1 MKALFIVNT
10 PYQLFNALNLRHN
23 VLKGDYGQVDLILT
37 NHSRV
42 YEYAG
47 NVEQSKEFSHVY
59 VSNSLELS
67 RKFYFFDDKKKRRAL
82 YRPQI
87 YLKKVLLIDYEQYDT
102 IFFANIDGY
111 VNLIFRYVYMKNKA
125 ATQFD
130 YYEDGWSSYILNLD
144 DYAYSLYEK
153 YFYEVLNEEILQKNI
168 SHIWIYRPALYSAKK
183 ENIEKLQ
190 EIPQIDVKND
200 FYRRLVNYVFDYHY
214 SGEYEKD
221 NIFLEEA
228 FSEDGYKNNDY
239 EIIHA
244 VAEYVG
250 KENFLLKRH
259 PRLMADR
266 WQECGIQVNEDLK
279 IPWEVLI
286 MNCDFR
292 SKRIFTISSNA
303 CMTPQLVFNIKIP
316 VFFMKKSLMG
326 SVSKTYQ
333 RPEFDA
339 FVNKYEQEF
348 GQTNFYRVNHIR
360 MLDQVFQKFLY
371 QQQIDAYDK
380 AERME

>member
-1 MKALFIVNT
+1 M
-10 PYQLFNALNLRHN
+10 
-23 VLKGDYGQVDLILT
+23 
-37 NHSRV
+37 
-42 YEYAG
+42 
-47 NVEQSKEFSHVY
+47 
-59 VSNSLELS
+59 
-67 RKFYFFDDKKKRRAL
+67 
-82 YRPQI
+82 
-87 YLKKVLLIDYEQYDT
+87 
-102 IFFANIDGY
+102 
-111 VNLIFRYVYMKNKA
+111 
-125 ATQFD
+125 
-130 YYEDGWSSYILNLD
+130 
-144 DYAYSLYEK
+144 
-153 YFYEVLNEEILQKNI
+153 
-168 SHIWIYRPALYSAKK
+168 
-183 ENIEKLQ
+183 
-190 EIPQIDVKND
+190 
-200 FYRRLVNYVFDYHY
+200 
-214 SGEYEKD
+214 
-221 NIFLEEA
+221 
-228 FSEDGYKNNDY
+228 
-239 EIIHA
+239 
-244 VAEYVG
+244 G